1 MEILD
6 TVLSP
11 MTMTNITENH
21 LETHN
26 DKIEVFSMPRG
37 GPLRENAPPSEILDS
52 EHRYLELPRAN
63 QTYKKAAS
71 AALFC
76 LLLGFSNGNRIWLI
90 WIGSKANRFEIYVLE
105 ANKVWVIFWPF
116 TTLKQKTAS
125 SDCHHGRWPKIRPLV
140 TLKASKQIFSLR

>member
-1 MEILD
+1 MD

-26 DKIEVFSMPRG
+26 DKIEVLSMPRR
-37 GPLRENAPPSEILDS
+37 GPLRENALPSEILDS
-52 EHRYLELPRAN
+52 EQRYLELPRAN
-63 QTYKKAAS
+63 QTYKKAVS

-90 WIGSKANRFEIYVLE
+90 
-105 ANKVWVIFWPF
+105 
-116 TTLKQKTAS
+116 
-125 SDCHHGRWPKIRPLV
+125 
-140 TLKASKQIFSLR
+140 